1 MWTII
6 KVKYGGH
13 MNLFDKRMIRPLRP
27 NNDGDDDELTA
38 ELAGDPC
45 NFKILLH
52 WCQPCQ

>member
-52 WCQPCQ
+52 WCQPC